1 MEQFKSIFGKVW
13 KSFEV
18 DYVVEF
24 VLKMGCL
31 SFEVGKQLGTR
42 GRKCYI
48 IVFNVEGLYM
58 QNQFQ

>member
-1 MEQFKSIFGKVW
+1 MEQFKSIVGKVW

-31 SFEVGKQLGTR
+31 SLRWKNR
-42 GRKCYI
+42 
-48 IVFNVEGLYM
+48 
-58 QNQFQ
+58 